1 MTPAGIGISTMIPFV
16 LLLFGL
22 GLTTLTD
29 TYLSKT
35 QKRIMVLILILTTSL
50 IVQNVLD
57 YLLIGGT
64 PNIKLKTAVVAF
76 GYAVRPAIIV
86 LFCNFVVSSKKLI
99 PSWILVAINTLVYLT
114 AFFSPITFR
123 ILPDNSFQR
132 GPLGL
137 FCHVLG
143 TLMLINMLFIAI
155 TKFKD
160 KKRELIFPIVC
171 IVLIILSIIIDVYFI
186 KTGDL
191 VFSMLTIAIV
201 MSCIFYYFW
210 FHMRSVRLYEKDLM
224 AQQRVKIIVSQIQPH
239 FLYNTITTFRALCKR
254 DPEKAAE
261 VAEKFGQYLR
271 QNLDSL
277 ESEGLIP
284 IDKEIEHTRVYADI
298 EMVRFENLRVEYDI
312 KDNSFCLP
320 PLTVQPIVE
329 NSIRHGVRIRKEG
342 VVCVSTRFSD
352 GCHEIVISDNGI
364 GFDVEAAEKTE
375 GKHIGIKNVRERIEK
390 LCGGTLVL
398 ESVPNVG
405 TTVTI
410 RIPETEE
417 KK

>member
-1 MTPAGIGISTMIPFV
+1 MGIAVSTMIPFV

-29 TYLSKT
+29 TYLSIM
-35 QKRIMVLILILTTSL
+35 QKRIMIIILILTMSL
-50 IVQNVLD
+50 IFQNVID
-57 YLLIGGT
+57 YLLIGAT

-99 PSWILVAINTLVYLT
+99 PSWILVAVNALVYLT

-123 ILPDNSFQR
+123 ILPDNTFQR

-137 FCHVLG
+137 FCHILG
-143 TLMLINMLFIAI
+143 ALMLINMFFIVI
-155 TKFKD
+155 NKFKD
-160 KKRELIFPIVC
+160 KKRQMVFPVIC
-171 IVLIILSIIIDVYFI
+171 IVLINLSVYMDVFYL
-186 KTGDL
+186 KNVDM
-191 VFSMLTIAIV
+191 VFSLLTIAIV
-201 MSCIFYYFW
+201 ISCVFYYFW
-210 FHMRSVRLYEKDLM
+210 FHMQSVRLYEKDLM

-254 DPEKAAE
+254 DPDKAAE

-284 IDKEIEHTRVYADI
+284 FEKEIEHTQVYADI

-312 KDNSFCLP
+312 EDNSFCLP

-329 NSIRHGVRIRKEG
+329 NSIRHGVRIREEG
-342 VVCVSTRFSD
+342 VVRVTTRFSG

-364 GFDVEAAEKTE
+364 GFDVEAAEKAE
-375 GKHIGIKNVRERIEK
+375 GKHIGIKNVKERIEK

-398 ESVPNVG
+398 ESVPDVG

-410 RIPETEE
+410 RIPETEA